1 MAPKKKIAG
10 KVICEVCGDRPAT
23 HESLDKKQLCDVCEK
38 PVQTAHHAPKP
49 VPEGAHIV
57 ELFVE
62 NIMKVRVAH
71 IKPKSNVVQV
81 TGKNGAG
88 KTSVL
93 RAIAWAL
100 TGTTDVPSQ
109 PIRAGQRVGT
119 IRMDL
124 GDLVVTRYFTR
135 VENSAKGNT
144 FLTKLMV
151 EGKKREQFRSPQGVL
166 DELMGKISFDP
177 LAFTRMDDKKQ
188 LETLRGLVKFDID
201 IDELDR
207 LQKTDYEERTVAG
220 REKDSIAARVQGMTR
235 PAEDLPAAPIDVTA
249 ITERLQGA
257 ANHNTIAAAQR
268 QKRSR
273 LREEAEHLLNQNVE
287 HEAEIERLKRR
298 IVDLTGEIKANSEYS
313 VGKAAEA
320 DAMEIPAD
328 IDTAEVA
335 AELTAANATNGKIAA
350 AETYRQATQD
360 LAGAREK
367 WETLDKRIKDRAA
380 ERTAAIARAGM
391 PIDGLSIGDGEVLYQ
406 GLPFGQ
412 ASNAEQIRVSMAL
425 AMASNPKLRVLRISD
440 GSLLDSDSMEL
451 ITAAAEAQGF
461 QVWIERVDSSG
472 TVGVVMEDGEASGE
486 DVVTK

>member
-1 MAPKKKIAG
+1 MAPKKKM
-10 KVICEVCGDRPAT
+10 ICEVCGERPAT
-23 HESLDKKQLCDVCEK
+23 HESIDKKHLCDVCEK
-38 PVQTAHHAPKP
+38 PIQQAAHQVPKVAAPK
-49 VPEGAHIV
+49 GAHIV
-57 ELFVE
+57 ELYVE

-71 IKPKSNVVQV
+71 IKPTHNVVQV
-81 TGKNGAG
+81 TGKNGQG

-144 FLTKLMV
+144 FITKLMV
-151 EGKKREQFRSPQGVL
+151 EGKKREQFRSPQAVL

-207 LQKTDYEERTVAG
+207 EQKTDYEERTVAG
-220 REKDSIAARVQGMTR
+220 REKDSITARVQAMPR
-235 PAEDLPAAPIDVTA
+235 PAENLPAAPLDVTA

-268 QKRSR
+268 QKQAR
-273 LREEAEHLLNQNVE
+273 LREEAQHLRDMNVE
-287 HEAEIERLKRR
+287 RETEIERLKKR
-298 IVDLTGEIKANSEYS
+298 IADLTQGITVDAGHSAAKD
-313 VGKAAEA
+313 AEA

-350 AETYRQATQD
+350 AESYRQATQD
-360 LAGAREK
+360 LVMATTK
-367 WETLDKRIKDRAA
+367 WENLDRRIKDRASA
-380 ERTAAIARAGM
+380 RMAAIARADM

-451 ITAAAEAQGF
+451 ITAAADVHGF
-461 QVWIERVDSSG
+461 QVWIERVDSTG